1 MSSGYEVGLGRPD
14 LCFKFRAGVG
24 GDLDS
29 LCSAVTGCV
38 SALGEC
44 LINAFHSSKECGL

>member
-14 LCFKFRAGVG
+14 LWFKFREGWG
-24 GDLDS
+24 ELDS
-29 LCSAVTGCV
+29 LCSAVMGCV